1 MNSHLG
7 QLKAKLAKLRKE
19 LVAPTSG
26 GGGAGG
32 EVEILGLSCGILMI
46 LVVGFDVART
56 GVASVYVSPSTAL
69 REDIGL
75 RVVGDL
81 LVLDLTYP
89 PLITGAGLLRNPGFP
104 SVGKSTLLNLLTG
117 THSEAADYEFTTV
130 R

>member
-1 MNSHLG
+1 MLQEPVLPVCMCHL
-7 QLKAKLAKLRKE
+7 QR
-19 LVAPTSG
+19 S
-26 GGGAGG
+26 
-32 EVEILGLSCGILMI
+32 
-46 LVVGFDVART
+46 FD
-56 GVASVYVSPSTAL
+56 
-69 REDIGL
+69 DIGL

-130 R
+130 G